1 MKSET
6 EPALIKMSTFA
17 RKSGVPVPTVKH
29 YLREGLLPEPV
40 RTSRNMAYYDAALIP
55 RVRAIKELQR
65 TLFLPLRVIREL
77 LDGVEIDDDFDPT
90 DFAMRVGIRRA
101 LASTTNN
108 DTRTRASLIA
118 SGVPSAT
125 LELFSSLGIIKPER
139 GGEGDDTHEVYSGDD
154 LALLRILGSAR
165 KAGLS
170 HEMLPPEI
178 LGSYIEALQNL
189 VTVELSIFREGV
201 VPRAGADLTRLS
213 AIATGLSEQ
222 LVVLLR
228 RKLLL
233 PTLKTMLGD
242 ANTSGDN
249 DPTDDSQPLSND
261 SPTPPGEPE

>member
-1 MKSET
+1 MKSQN
-6 EPALIKMSTFA
+6 EPSLIKMSTFA

-40 RTSRNMAYYDAALIP
+40 RTSRNMAYYDVALIP

-77 LDGVEIDDDFDPT
+77 LEGIEIDDDFDPA

-101 LASTTNN
+101 LATTTNN
-108 DTRTRASLIA
+108 EQRTRASLIA

-125 LELFSSLGIIKPER
+125 LDLFASLGIVQPTRDEQADGR
-139 GGEGDDTHEVYSGDD
+139 GGDGDNTDEVYSGDD
-154 LALLRILGSAR
+154 LALLRLLGSAR

-189 VTVELSIFREGV
+189 VTVELSIFRQGV

-233 PTLKTMLGD
+233 PTLQTMLGEPDED
-242 ANTSGDN
+242 APTS
-249 DPTDDSQPLSND
+249 DP
-261 SPTPPGEPE
+261 